1 MSNWIDKL
9 PTAAQTY
16 LQNRR
21 LDEVECIIS
30 DLPGVARGKAVPASK
45 FARQTSFHLPD
56 SIFYQTITGD
66 WGEAAGDEG
75 FIERDMVL
83 RPDMA
88 TASAAP
94 WTADWTLQVIHDAY
108 DRNGVAIPYSPRNV
122 LKRVVKLYHDRGWKP
137 VVAPEM
143 EFFLVARNL
152 DPTQNIKPM
161 IGRSGR
167 PAAARQS
174 YSMTAVDEFGP
185 VIDDIYDF
193 SEAQGF
199 EIDGITQEGGA
210 GQLEINLMHGDP
222 VTLADEVF
230 YFKRLIREA
239 ALRHDCYATFMAKPI
254 ATEPGSAMHIHHSIL
269 DMATGKNLFSND
281 AGRETEAFFQFIG
294 GLQTHLPDAIA
305 MIAPY
310 VNSYRRY
317 VKDHAAPINLEWAYD
332 NRTTGIRIPLADPQS
347 RRVEN
352 RVAGMDCN
360 PYLGIAASL
369 ACGYLGLNNQDKPRA
384 KFSGDAYA
392 GDSDIPRGVGS
403 ALDNLDAA
411 LALQEVLGPE
421 FARVYSIVK
430 RAEYEE
436 FLQVISPWE
445 REHLLLNVRIYFIL
459 MTRLAI
465 TRTAGTQQQPHRWP
479 PLPPWT
485 QTFAL
490 MSASLGLDILV
501 CRRR

>member
-1 MSNWIDKL
+1 MADWIAKL
-9 PTAAQTY
+9 PEAAQDY
-16 LQNRR
+16 LDGKR

-30 DLPGVARGKAVPASK
+30 DLPGIARGKAVPASK
-45 FARQTSFHLPD
+45 FKRQNYFHLPD

-75 FIERDMVL
+75 FIEKDMIL
-83 RPDMA
+83 KPDMSTA
-88 TASAAP
+88 TAAP
-94 WTADWTLQVIHDAY
+94 WTGDWTLQVIHDAY
-108 DRNGVAIPYSPRNV
+108 DSDDNPVPFSPRNV
-122 LKRVVKLYHDRGWKP
+122 LKRVVELYRAKGWEP

-152 DPTQNIKPM
+152 DPAQDIKPM

-167 PAAARQS
+167 PAAARQA

-193 SEAQGF
+193 AEAQGF

-210 GQLEINLMHGDP
+210 GQLEINLVHGDP
-222 VTLADEVF
+222 VKLADEVF

-254 ATEPGSAMHIHHSIL
+254 ADEPGSAMHIHHSVL
-269 DMATGKNLFSND
+269 DIETGKNIFTD
-281 AGRETEAFFQFIG
+281 ANGKEAECFMHFIA
-294 GLQTHLPDAIA
+294 GLQNHMPSALAV
-305 MIAPY
+305 IAPY

-317 VKDHAAPINLEWAYD
+317 VKDHAAPINLEWGRD
-332 NRTTGIRIPLADPQS
+332 NRTTGIRIPLSNPAA

-352 RVAGMDCN
+352 RLAGMDCN

-369 ACGYLGLNNQDKPRA
+369 ACGYLGLLEAQNPKDQLK
-384 KFSGDAYA
+384 GDAYD
-392 GDSDIPRGVGS
+392 GDGDIPRVLGE
-403 ALDNLDAA
+403 ALDQFEEATSLH
-411 LALQEVLGPE
+411 EVLGPD

-430 RAEYEE
+430 RAEYDE

-445 REHLLLNVRIYFIL
+445 REHLLMNV
-459 MTRLAI
+459 
-465 TRTAGTQQQPHRWP
+465 
-479 PLPPWT
+479 
-485 QTFAL
+485 
-490 MSASLGLDILV
+490 
-501 CRRR
+501 